1 MALGKSSSQITLSFT
16 LQRAGLVPIGNGIYL
31 RREIPPSDSFSD
43 ATISTKSFNPSIREP
58 NIILVFGWMG
68 AKLPHILKYTKVY
81 KDMYP
86 NATQIIV
93 QSEPHFFWS
102 SKRTRMNNLVPA
114 AEVLEAH
121 GCNGTRQ
128 ESPRDGNSPHI
139 LSLSDTATGGGL
151 QMYTLGNLLRTR
163 SGSSSGSRESS
174 PHVSA
179 IVIDSCPGNASFR
192 GAIQAFTAAL
202 PKNSFLRV
210 PVIFF
215 ITLLYGFGIIRHRI
229 FGVRPI
235 FERLKEGLLRKGSEG
250 GILPWMTEKTPR
262 MYICSNMD
270 ELIPVEQVEDHVKE
284 ARYRGLNAK
293 IVVYEDT
300 SHVAHARRYP
310 EQYWGAVKDLWA
322 QAVEGQ

>member
-1 MALGKSSSQITLSFT
+1 MTLGKSSLQITLSST

-31 RREIPPSDSFSD
+31 RREIPPSKSFSD
-43 ATISTKSFNPSIREP
+43 TTIYTKSSNPSLREP

-68 AKLPHILKYTKVY
+68 AKLPHIFKYTKVY
-81 KDMYP
+81 EDMYP

-102 SKRTRMNNLVPA
+102 SKRTRMNNLVPV

-121 GCNGTRQ
+121 GCTRQ
-128 ESPRDGNSPHI
+128 ESPRDGNSPRI
-139 LSLSDTATGGGL
+139 LVHSFSNGGGL
-151 QMYTLGNLLRTR
+151 QMYTLGNLLRAR
-163 SGSSSGSRESS
+163 SGSSSSSRRPS

-179 IVIDSCPGNASFR
+179 VVIDSCPGNASFR

-202 PKNSFLRV
+202 PKNSLLRI
-210 PVIFF
+210 PVIIF

-229 FGVRPI
+229 FGDKPI

-262 MYICSNMD
+262 MYICSKKD
-270 ELIPVEQVEDHVKE
+270 ELIPVEQVEEHVKE

-300 SHVAHARRYP
+300 PHVAHARRYP
-310 EQYWGAVKDLWA
+310 EQYWGAVKDLWV

>member
-1 MALGKSSSQITLSFT
+1 S
-16 LQRAGLVPIGNGIYL
+16 
-31 RREIPPSDSFSD
+31 
-43 ATISTKSFNPSIREP
+43 
-58 NIILVFGWMG
+58 IILVFGWMG

-81 KDMYP
+81 EDMYP

-128 ESPRDGNSPHI
+128 ESPRDGNSPRI
-139 LSLSDTATGGGL
+139 LVHSFFKWQVAV
-151 QMYTLGNLLRTR
+151 MYTLGNLLRTR

-179 IVIDSCPGNASFR
+179 VVIDSCPGNASFR

-202 PKNSFLRV
+202 PKNFFLRV

-215 ITLLYGFGIIRHRI
+215 VTLLYGFGIIRHRI

-250 GILPWMTEKTPR
+250 GILPWMNEQTPR
-262 MYICSNMD
+262 MYVCSKKD
-270 ELIPVEQVEDHVKE
+270 DLIPIDQIEEHVKE
-284 ARYRGLNAK
+284 ARRRGLNAK
-293 IVVYEDT
+293 IEMYEDT
-300 SHVAHARRYP
+300 PHVAHARSYP
-310 EQYWGAVKDLWA
+310 ERYWGAVKDLWVSA
-322 QAVEGQ
+322 DSM

>member
-1 MALGKSSSQITLSFT
+1 MALGKSSPQITLAST

-31 RREIPPSDSFSD
+31 RREIPPSKSFSD
-43 ATISTKSFNPSIREP
+43 ATIYTKSFNPLLREP

-81 KDMYP
+81 EDMYP

-102 SKRTRMNNLVPA
+102 SKRTRMNNLVPV

-128 ESPRDGNSPHI
+128 ESPSRDDNPPRI
-139 LSLSDTATGGGL
+139 LVHSFSNGGGL
-151 QMYTLGNLLRTR
+151 QMYTLGNLLRAR
-163 SGSSSGSRESS
+163 LGSSSSSCRPSSRL
-174 PHVSA
+174 SA
-179 IVIDSCPGNASFR
+179 VVIDSCPGNASFR

-202 PKNSFLRV
+202 PKNSPLRI
-210 PVIFF
+210 PVIIF

-229 FGVRPI
+229 FGVQPI
-235 FERLKEGLLRKGSEG
+235 FERLKEALLRKGPEG

-262 MYICSNMD
+262 MYICSKKD
-270 ELIPVEQVEDHVKE
+270 ELTPVEQIEEHVKE
-284 ARYRGLNAK
+284 AKYRGLNAQ

-300 SHVAHARRYP
+300 PHVGHARRYP
-310 EQYWGAVKDLWA
+310 EQYWGAVKDLWT